1 MKRFLFKLI
10 MFFLA
15 LGTITLGVNALYV
28 AKAGYPEAFT
38 KERYESV
45 PDQIDIS
52 IFGSSHA
59 EGAFVPDLFGDRY
72 RVFKFS
78 GGNQVL
84 SQDARLMEYYRD
96 RMREGGYA
104 LITVSYFSLFGIPEE
119 ETEVFASR
127 NKAYYWALPPRLIKQ
142 YDPLTDLCVR
152 YLPSLTAYFDIFR
165 LLPFT
170 GGYRQHEEPVPQT
183 EEEQYLSDIGGQ
195 TTKERVA
202 ETVGLR
208 YEQHLVKEKLD
219 ENGERIVNREEIDA
233 LYRMI
238 AICKEEGVTP
248 VLVTTPVIA
257 EYSGMIHEK
266 DPAFFEQFYGIID
279 QIRKETGAAYYDY
292 SEDERFIHDYTL
304 FADND
309 HTNLL
314 GSSKFTRLFA
324 QEALG
329 ITLP

>member
-1 MKRFLFKLI
+1 MKRFLLKTAAFL
-10 MFFLA
+10 LA
-15 LGTITLGVNALYV
+15 LTLITLGVNALYIR
-28 AKAGYPEAFT
+28 KCGYPETFT
-38 KERYESV
+38 KERFEKV
-45 PDQIDIS
+45 PDQIDIAV
-52 IFGSSHA
+52 FGSSHA
-59 EGAFVPDLFGDRY
+59 EGAFVTDLFEPEY
-72 RVFKFS
+72 TLFKFS

-84 SQDARLMEYYRD
+84 SMDARLMEYYRD

-104 LITVSYFSLFGIPEE
+104 LITVSYFSLFGIPTQ
-119 ETEVFASR
+119 ETQVFEAR
-127 NKAYYWALPPRLIKQ
+127 NKAYYWALPPRMIMQ
-142 YDPLTDLCVR
+142 YDRLTDICIR
-152 YLPSLTAYFDIFR
+152 YLPSLTASFEIFK
-165 LLPFT
+165 LLPFADAA
-170 GGYRQHEEPVPQT
+170 GKQEEEEPVT

-208 YEQHLVKEKLD
+208 YEQHLIKEKLD

-238 AICKEEGVTP
+238 EICKEEGVTP

-279 QIRKETGAAYYDY
+279 QICKETGAAYYDY
-292 SEDERFIHDYTL
+292 SEDERFIYDYTL

-314 GSSKFTRLFA
+314 GSSKFTRIFA